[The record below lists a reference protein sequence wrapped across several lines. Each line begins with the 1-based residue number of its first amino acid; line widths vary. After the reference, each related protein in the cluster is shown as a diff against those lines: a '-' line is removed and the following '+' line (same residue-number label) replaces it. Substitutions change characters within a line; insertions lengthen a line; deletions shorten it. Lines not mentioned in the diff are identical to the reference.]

1 MNIAAPSRPK
11 VMHVIAGLG
20 AGGAETML
28 ANLVTAD
35 RENAPEQVVV
45 DLLSGG
51 TNSQRIRDSGV
62 PVREFGP
69 RRRRPSLRML
79 LWLRQVIAE
88 EKPDIVQSWM
98 YHADLLA
105 VLALSWSGRRRRTR
119 LYWGVRCSDMDTAR
133 YGRILRLVVFACARL
148 SSRPDAV
155 VANSVT
161 GQRVHERLGYRTKRF
176 VVIDNGIDTTRF
188 RPDPEVRREV
198 REELGLEPSARV
210 LILPARLDPMK
221 DFGTFL
227 DAMERLPDTIC
238 IIAGDGTQFLPERH
252 NTIALGLRHDLPRL
266 YAAADVVL
274 STSAFGEGFSN
285 AIGEGMAA
293 GLPAIATDVGD
304 ANRIIGDTG
313 IVVPP
318 SDPDA
323 LASAVRAMFVEPR
336 EMLVERGR
344 RARARICEYYSL
356 DRFVAKF
363 DALHRESR

>member
-1 MNIAAPSRPK
+1 MNTAAPRRRK

-28 ANLVTAD
+28 ANLVAAD
-35 RENAPEQVVV
+35 RQDTPEQVVV

-51 TNSQRIRDSGV
+51 TNSKRIRDSGI

-79 LWLRQVIAE
+79 LWLRKVISE
-88 EKPDIVQSWM
+88 EKPDVIQSWM

-105 VLALSWSGRRRRTR
+105 VLALLWSGRRRRTR

-133 YGRILRLVVFACARL
+133 YGRILRLVVSMCAKL
-148 SSRPDAV
+148 SYLPDAV
-155 VANSVT
+155 VVNSVT
-161 GQRVHERLGYRTKRF
+161 GQHVHKRLGYRTNRF
-176 VVIDNGIDTTRF
+176 VIIDNGINTVRF

-198 REELGLEPSARV
+198 REELGLALSARV

-221 DFGTFL
+221 DFETFL

-238 IIAGDGTQFLPERH
+238 IIAGEGTQFLPERR

-266 YAAADVVL
+266 YTAADVVL

-304 ANRIIGDTG
+304 ASRIIGDTG
-313 IVVPP
+313 FVVPP
-318 SDPDA
+318 RDPDA
-323 LASAVRAMFVEPR
+323 LASAVRAILVEPR

-344 RARARICEYYSL
+344 RARSRIRKYYSL
-356 DRFVAKF
+356 DRFVSKF